1 MIERAREVLRLH
13 ERTEHVVTEELSPA
27 PAHPV
32 QIQLFEPLNYGI
44 AERIRNLQIDELR
57 PIEALRLLAELQE
70 ELRRACV

>member
-1 MIERAREVLRLH
+1 VLRLH

-27 PAHPV
+27 PAHPAQPV

-44 AERIRNLQIDELR
+44 AERIRHLNIDELR
-57 PIEALRLLAELQE
+57 PVEALRLLAELQD